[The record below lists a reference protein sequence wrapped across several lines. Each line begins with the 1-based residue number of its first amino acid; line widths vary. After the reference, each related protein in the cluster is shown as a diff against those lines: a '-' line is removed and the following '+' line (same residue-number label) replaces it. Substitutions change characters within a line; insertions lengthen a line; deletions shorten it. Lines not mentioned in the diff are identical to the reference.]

1 MQRKNKTKA
10 YIRTNSGRL
19 AWCGYIYPMTVC
31 GSRHYNSS
39 FRLASEVGCLATDSN
54 HKVAGGRDQAVIEVP
69 DGYELLQLTKPQVS
83 SLIEQLP
90 DDGQQWWT
98 SDTVHG
104 VWKCREHQGVVLI
117 NSTTSHVEA
126 CESWTSRGLYGL
138 FVFVGAVN
146 VAPAAW
152 IDRRRPF
159 PTPLVERICWLVEW
173 ICWVTPKSLLLQ
185 ALGGYLNHLSSN
197 MGLLDRIDNLTKQKV
212 RIVDQHNFLDWYSKE
227 LYKE

>member
-1 MQRKNKTKA
+1 MKKNKTKA

-39 FRLASEVGCLATDSN
+39 FRLAEEVGCLATDSN

-83 SLIEQLP
+83 SLMEQLP

-117 NSTTSHVEA
+117 NSTTHVEA

-159 PTPLVERICWLVEW
+159 PTPLVERIFRLVEW
-173 ICWVTPKSLLLQ
+173 ICWFVTPKSLLLQ
-185 ALGGYLNHLSSN
+185 ALKGYLNHLS
-197 MGLLDRIDNLTKQKV
+197 RQKV

>member
-1 MQRKNKTKA
+1 MA
-10 YIRTNSGRL
+10 E
-19 AWCGYIYPMTVC
+19 
-31 GSRHYNSS
+31 
-39 FRLASEVGCLATDSN
+39 EVGCLATDSN

-83 SLIEQLP
+83 SLMEQLP

-104 VWKCREHQGVVLI
+104 VWKCSEHQGVVLI
-117 NSTTSHVEA
+117 NSTTLHVEA

-159 PTPLVERICWLVEW
+159 PTPLVKRIFRLVEW
-173 ICWVTPKSLLLQ
+173 ICWFVWLANGAKETW
-185 ALGGYLNHLSSN
+185 ALKGYLNHLSSN